1 MAALHHL
8 AVSLRSRD
16 DDADVEFI
24 DAEYWMKGCSSLGK
38 LRLAALCSFGNGRK
52 RDLALMDVKDAVK
65 PAAPRYV
72 TRRCRKTIRSRLS
85 KALHTSRSCSANGGA
100 TRRELGS
107 GGRRILEV
115 ARLLTQI
122 VDAIMCALTCE
133 KLARLVQDIG
143 LTAELRDLA
152 ALFVSHGS

>member
-1 MAALHHL
+1 
-8 AVSLRSRD
+8 
-16 DDADVEFI
+16 
-24 DAEYWMKGCSSLGK
+24 MKGCSSLGK
-38 LRLAALCSFGNGRK
+38 LRLAGLCSFGNGRK

-65 PAAPRYV
+65 LAAPPV
-72 TRRCRKTIRSRLS
+72 CDEKMPKIIRSRLS
-85 KALHTSRSCSANGGA
+85 KALHTSRPCSANGGA
-100 TRRELGS
+100 IRRELGS

-122 VDAIMCALTCE
+122 VDAIMCAPTCE